1 MQLHRNLHLPVSN
14 SLRTLFWDAFCVAFF
29 IIGLLAL
36 IGAVL
41 VATGQQWFLS
51 LYFGINL
58 AMIVI
63 TPWQNQFWRY
73 LAPVTPLTLIFLFV
87 TLIAIRQW
95 LQRRQF
101 KWGNAVG
108 MLALGVPTA
117 AMLLVQITTATHLF
131 RNMAPISYYDVAG
144 RERLLKLIAYG
155 GEWHALDPAFE
166 WIRKNASPN
175 AVIGTIV
182 PQLAYLRT
190 GHKTV
195 LPPFEIDPETEHRLL
210 DDVPVSYL
218 VFDTFGKP
226 GTTER
231 YAAPVITQR
240 PQNWRL
246 VFTAPVGATRVYE
259 RTR

>member
-1 MQLHRNLHLPVSN
+1 
-14 SLRTLFWDAFCVAFF
+14 
-29 IIGLLAL
+29 
-36 IGAVL
+36 
-41 VATGQQWFLS
+41 
-51 LYFGINL
+51 
-58 AMIVI
+58 MIVV

-87 TLIAIRQW
+87 TLLAIRGW
-95 LQRRQF
+95 LRRRQS
-101 KWGNAVG
+101 KWGYI
-108 MLALGVPTA
+108 GVLTSGFPA
-117 AMLLVQITTATHLF
+117 AAILLVQINTVTHLF
-131 RNMAPISYYDVAG
+131 RTMAPISYYDTAG
-144 RERLLKLIAYG
+144 RERELKLIAYG

-166 WIRKNASPN
+166 WIRRNASSGT
-175 AVIGTIV
+175 VIGTIV

-218 VFDTFGKP
+218 VFDTFGSP

-231 YAAPVITQR
+231 LRGAGYTQR

-246 VFTAPVGATRVYE
+246 VFTAPDGATRVYE